1 MKIKR
6 MLRSYTL
13 RNLFASFNEQA
24 AGADSIYSW
33 PPIYSRAESPLQT
46 LAPGV
51 TYQTITYQ
59 TSNGPIRIYETWVN
73 LTEPGV
79 GVRTV
84 MSHDR
89 LESERNETLLE
100 MGKRKGA
107 LAGIN
112 GDFFES
118 GASGMAVNMTID
130 QGKLLHHPT
139 RAAVFGVDSTNRVT
153 LGKFG
158 FSGLV
163 TAAKG
168 QTYPLDVLNG
178 HPVSY
183 PHALILLTPELG
195 HWEMASDATVLT
207 LLSVG
212 GNKYQVGAIERRK
225 NVVEAPYQGA
235 VKLLAQGRSV
245 SFVDRYIQVGDVIE
259 VAYGTVPSSN
269 HLQYAIGGGPI
280 WIKDGQAFSDPNPP
294 APVSSTRRDPQTGV
308 AVTADGNHLLM
319 VVVDGRSNGSIGLT
333 QAQMAN
339 YLAVRGAT
347 DAMLFDGG
355 GSTEMV
361 VRLPGQEIGIVNR
374 PSDGAE
380 RRIANGLFVFYQQ
393 QPKSLYRDTATHWAK
408 SYIEELAAKNIVFPV
423 YGDVFAP
430 DQAVTRAE
438 VLTFIVRAL
447 KLPLVPT
454 QQFSDVPLD
463 VGYNGVV
470 GAAVKYGIA
479 RGVGDGKF
487 APADP
492 VDRSQAAVMFC
503 QALWA
508 IRKPPK
514 RGGTPLVFKDEAQI
528 PSWAKVYVAALSSNG
543 VMTGDGAGN
552 FRPAAKVTRAEATV
566 LTYKIMKYA
575 GLL

>member
-1 MKIKR
+1 
-6 MLRSYTL
+6 ML
-13 RNLFASFNEQA
+13 
-24 AGADSIYSW
+24 
-33 PPIYSRAESPLQT
+33 
-46 LAPGV
+46 
-51 TYQTITYQ
+51 
-59 TSNGPIRIYETWVN
+59 YETWVN

-79 GVRTV
+79 QVRTV

-89 LESERNETLLE
+89 LESDRNETLLE
-100 MGKRKGA
+100 MGIRTGA

-118 GASGMAVNMTID
+118 GTSGMAVNMTID

-139 RAAVFGVDSTNRVT
+139 RAAVFGVDAANRVT
-153 LGKFG
+153 IGKFG

-163 TAAKG
+163 TAANG
-168 QTYPLDVLNG
+168 QTFPLGVLNG

-183 PHALILLTPELG
+183 PNDLILLTPELG
-195 HWEMASDATVLT
+195 HWEMAAEATVLT
-207 LLSVG
+207 LLNVG
-212 GNKYQVGAIERRK
+212 GNHYKVGAVEHNK
-225 NVVEAPYQGA
+225 NVVEAPFQDA
-235 VKLLAQGRSV
+235 VKLLAQGNAQA
-245 SFVDRYIQVGDVIE
+245 FVNQHMQLGDVIQ
-259 VAYGTVPSSN
+259 VSYGTVPSST

-280 WIKDGQAFSDPNPP
+280 WIKEGQAVTDPNPP
-294 APVSSTRRDPQTGV
+294 VPISSTRRDPQTGV
-308 AVTADGNHLLM
+308 GVTADGNRLLM
-319 VVVDGRSNGSIGLT
+319 VVVDGRNSRSIGLT

-347 DAMLFDGG
+347 EAMLFDGG

-361 VRLPGQEIGIVNR
+361 VRVPGQEMGIVNQ

-393 QPKSLYRDTATHWAK
+393 PPQSLYRDTATHWAK
-408 SYIEELAAKNIVFPV
+408 PYIEELAAKNIVFPV

-438 VLTFIVRAL
+438 ALTFIVRAL
-447 KLPLVPT
+447 NLQPVPT
-454 QQFSDVPLD
+454 DQFSDVPPD

-470 GAAVKYGIA
+470 GAAVKHGIA
-479 RGVGDGKF
+479 AGVGDGKF

-503 QALWA
+503 KALWA
-508 IRKPPK
+508 AGKPPK
-514 RGGTPLVFKDEAQI
+514 RGGTPQAFKDEEQI
-528 PSWAKVYVAALSSNG
+528 PPWAKVYAGALSSIG
-543 VMTGDGAGN
+543 VMVGDGEGN
-552 FRPAAKVTRAEATV
+552 FRPSSKVTRAEATV